1 MSGDLIFPGSAH
13 SPDVVDNA
21 EPDLDVQ
28 YCTAMAPDAQ
38 MWQWFGESFIEI
50 WADKVIP
57 LVSTTRSLSRSLN
70 HTVTYAR

>member
-13 SPDVVDNA
+13 SSDVTDDM

-28 YCTAMAPDAQ
+28 YCTAMAPEAE

-50 WADKVIP
+50 WADKVNQ
-57 LVSTTRSLSRSLN
+57 LVSTTTTRSLS
-70 HTVTYAR
+70 